1 MSCQIQINSIS
12 GTSPFDIYMC
22 DTGLVQC
29 IFIETVTSPTYPIT
43 LTTPTTLVG
52 TTSFIIK
59 IIDGNGCETFYPY
72 SQPTSTQTPTL
83 SPTQTPTLSP
93 TQTPTPTNTLTQT
106 KTPSNTPTLTKTSTQ
121 TITPSY
127 STTPTPSN

>member
-1 MSCQIQINSIS
+1 MSCSIQINSIS

-22 DTGLVQC
+22 DIGLYQC
-29 IFIETVTSPTYPIT
+29 IFLQTETSPAYPII
-43 LTTPTTLVG
+43 LNPPTTLIG

-72 SQPTSTQTPTL
+72 SQPT
-83 SPTQTPTLSP
+83 PTQTPTLSP

>member
-1 MSCQIQINSIS
+1 
-12 GTSPFDIYMC
+12 MC
-22 DTGLVQC
+22 DIGLVQC

-83 SPTQTPTLSP
+83 SPTQTPT
-93 TQTPTPTNTLTQT
+93 PTNTLTQT